1 MKKTQHDR
9 ILECLRNPF
18 NQGKDG
24 WVKLPRILDLHISQ
38 YGTRIKEL
46 REGKTINKKKY
57 NIENDNK
64 WVIGIY
70 GSGERYSCFR
80 LVEGKPE
87 QNTINK
93 SMDQRTLFNMRRFI

>member
-18 NQGKDG
+18 NQGEDG

-46 REGKTINKKKY
+46 RDGETRNKKKY
-57 NIENDNK
+57 IIENNGA
-64 WVIGIY
+64 WVN
-70 GSGERYSCFR
+70 GERHSWFR
-80 LVEGKPE
+80 LVESIPE
-87 QNTINK
+87 QNTVNK
-93 SMDQRTLFNMRRFI
+93 SMDQRTLFNSNTRRLRI